1 MPGIAGRGTL
11 SSLRFG
17 CKLLQSPALLVD
29 SATSSTPLR
38 DVFERESDPRTDPQ
52 TDIEF
57 DFFDESPTA
66 EGATRE
72 GGPPRRRRRLP
83 SRPPTPPGGPQ
94 LYRLGILIAGAI
106 VLAVIL
112 ILAVNACR
120 SNQKQAE
127 YRDYMAAVGEVATQS
142 ESIGRQLNNRLTTPG
157 IQLGDLRG
165 DVEGLAGQQEQILRR
180 AEELTPPG
188 PLVEQQQSLIQ
199 ALQFRV
205 SGLEGLASAFSQ
217 VAQDENVQESAV
229 RLAQQSSRLVSSD
242 VVYDDLFRTP
252 AESVLEQQGV
262 TDVPVPDS
270 NFVASLD
277 LVSPSA
283 WELTAQRLTQG
294 PAEGALRGNGIAGV
308 RVQPGGET
316 LSASEDNTVLASDS
330 LMFQVLVENSGET
343 QETQVPVTLTIQ
355 QDPVIRKR
363 QVIQVINPGQTRA
376 VSFSDFDQVQFTAR
390 TTMRVIVEP
399 VSGETNTG
407 NNTAEYSVIFT
418 LD

>member
-1 MPGIAGRGTL
+1 
-11 SSLRFG
+11 
-17 CKLLQSPALLVD
+17 
-29 SATSSTPLR
+29 
-38 DVFERESDPRTDPQ
+38 VFERETDPRTEPQ

-83 SRPPTPPGGPQ
+83 TRPPTPPGGPQ
-94 LYRLGILIAGAI
+94 LHRLGILIAGAI

-112 ILAVNACR
+112 IFAVNACR

-142 ESIGRQLNNRLTTPG
+142 ENLGKQLNNRLTTPG

-180 AEELTPPG
+180 AEDLTPPG

-217 VAQDENVQESAV
+217 VAQDENVQESAG

-242 VVYDDLFRTP
+242 VIYDDLFKAP
-252 AESVLEQQGV
+252 AERVLDQQGV

-270 NFVASLD
+270 NFISSLD

-283 WELTAQRLTQG
+283 WELAAQRLTQG
-294 PAEGALRGNGIAGV
+294 PTEGGLQGNGIAGV
-308 RVQPGGET
+308 RVQPGGEM
-316 LSASEDNTVLASDS
+316 LSASEDNTVLASQR
-330 LMFQVLVENSGET
+330 LRFEVLVENSGES

-363 QVIQVINPGQTRA
+363 QVIQVINPNQTKV
-376 VSFSDFDQVQFTAR
+376 VSFGDLDPIQFTAR

-399 VSGETNTG
+399 VSGESNTG

>member
-1 MPGIAGRGTL
+1 
-11 SSLRFG
+11 
-17 CKLLQSPALLVD
+17 
-29 SATSSTPLR
+29 
-38 DVFERESDPRTDPQ
+38 VFERETDPRTDPQ

-66 EGATRE
+66 EGAE
-72 GGPPRRRRRLP
+72 GAPPRRRRLP
-83 SRPPTPPGGPQ
+83 TRPPTPPGGPR

-106 VLAVIL
+106 VLAVVL
-112 ILAVNACR
+112 IFAVNACR

-127 YRDYMAAVGEVATQS
+127 YRDYMAAVGEVATES
-142 ESIGRQLNNRLTTPG
+142 EDLGEQLNNRLTTPG

-180 AEELTPPG
+180 AQELTPPG

-217 VAQDENVQESAV
+217 VAQAENVQESGA

-252 AESVLEQQGV
+252 AERVLEEQGV

-270 NFVASLD
+270 NFISSLD

-283 WELTAQRLTQG
+283 WELAARRLTQG
-294 PAEGALRGNGIAGV
+294 PTEGGLRGNGIAGV

-316 LSASEDNTVLASDS
+316 LSASEDNTVLASER
-330 LMFQVLVENSGET
+330 LTFQVLVENSGES

-363 QVIQVINPGQTRA
+363 QVIQVINPNQTRV
-376 VSFSDFDQVQFTAR
+376 VSFGDLGMIQFTAR